1 MGRQPMAFLRSAPE
15 QMRIAM
21 KGLEMI
27 TPDFTEFERLSVAGN
42 LIPMC
47 TEIPGDLNTPVS
59 AFMKIDDGK
68 SSFLLESVEGG
79 ERWARYSCL
88 GAQPRTIVRAKQG
101 RIEITRDN
109 GTTEQAVSDD
119 PTRIV
124 RKLLDEFKPVRVP
137 GVPEFFGGAIGFLGY
152 DMVRHFER
160 IPRLSRPDLGFYDAC
175 FMLTRDMVLFDNL
188 EHKIMLMTAVNPEEH
203 ASLPAAYE
211 HGLQRLQDLKD
222 KLDGPIPMRPA
233 QEGCTNG
240 NDFQSTISKEDFE
253 KMVLVAKEHI
263 VAGDIIQVVL
273 SQRFQGHIDYDPVD
287 VYRGLRIVNPS
298 PYMFF
303 LRFGDE
309 VLAGSSPEV
318 MVRLRDGNAVVRPIA
333 GTRPRGES
341 PEHDAELEREL
352 LNDEKELAEHV
363 MLVDLA
369 RNDLGR
375 IARPGTVRVDEFKI
389 VERYSHVMHMVSNVR
404 AAVADGYDAFDVLRA
419 TFPAGTLSGAPKIR
433 AMEIIEYLEPEHRGP
448 YGGCAG
454 YFSYSGAMDMGI
466 TIRTVTMKGSTAY
479 FQSGAGIVADSVPE
493 LEYLETLKKAE
504 AMKKALKMA
513 SNLNGRLK

>member
-1 MGRQPMAFLRSAPE
+1 
-15 QMRIAM
+15 
-21 KGLEMI
+21 
-27 TPDFTEFERLSVAGN
+27 
-42 LIPMC
+42 
-47 TEIPGDLNTPVS
+47 
-59 AFMKIDDGK
+59 
-68 SSFLLESVEGG
+68 
-79 ERWARYSCL
+79 
-88 GAQPRTIVRAKQG
+88 
-101 RIEITRDN
+101 
-109 GTTEQAVSDD
+109 
-119 PTRIV
+119 
-124 RKLLDEFKPVRVP
+124 
-137 GVPEFFGGAIGFLGY
+137 
-152 DMVRHFER
+152 
-160 IPRLSRPDLGFYDAC
+160 
-175 FMLTRDMVLFDNL
+175 MVLL
-188 EHKIMLMTAVNPEEH
+188 
-203 ASLPAAYE
+203 
-211 HGLQRLQDLKD
+211 
-222 KLDGPIPMRPA
+222 
-233 QEGCTNG
+233 
-240 NDFQSTISKEDFE
+240 
-253 KMVLVAKEHI
+253 AKEHI

-333 GTRPRGES
+333 GTRPRGET
-341 PEHDAELEREL
+341 PEHDAELESEL

-375 IARPGTVRVDEFKI
+375 IARAGSVRVDEFKA
-389 VERYSHVMHMVSNVR
+389 VERYSHVMHIVSNVR

-454 YFSYSGAMDMGI
+454 YFSYSGSMDMGI

-493 LEYLETLKKAE
+493 MEYLETLKKAE

-513 SNLNGRLK
+513 ANLNGRLR